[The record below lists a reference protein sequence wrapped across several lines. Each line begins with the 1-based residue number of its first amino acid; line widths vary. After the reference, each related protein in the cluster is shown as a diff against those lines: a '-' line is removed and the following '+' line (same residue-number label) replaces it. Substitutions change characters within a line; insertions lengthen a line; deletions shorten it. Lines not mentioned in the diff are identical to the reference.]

1 MKTAV
6 PYENLLKYTSRC
18 NHTQFYLDSFQYVE
32 KQEKRHSVTN
42 IKNYSNHQNLFQ
54 NLDEASTVADVK

>member
-32 KQEKRHSVTN
+32 KQEKTLSQH
-42 IKNYSNHQNLFQ
+42 KNSNHQNLFQ